1 MIYTV
6 TLNPSLDYVVR
17 VTEFEPGNLHRTET
31 EELYVG
37 GKGIN
42 VTVVLKQLGIDSTM
56 LGFVAGFT
64 GQEIIERLTHMG
76 LSSDFITIGQGLS
89 RINIKLKTNHKT
101 ETEINGQG
109 PVISATEL
117 EQLDHKLNSI
127 GNGDILVLSGSV
139 PKQTPD
145 RDNIYAGFC
154 GKLADRDTKLVV
166 DAEGSLLMNTLRYRP
181 FLIKPNLHELGS
193 LFGQIL
199 LTEESIIDCAMRL
212 KKEGAQN
219 VLVSMAGEGALL
231 VDSNGRITRQN
242 APKGKVLN
250 SVGAGDALIAGFL
263 AGLLKTGEG
272 SLKDSYSRE
281 DYEYALKF
289 SVASGSAAAFT
300 EGLPDGRKIE
310 KTFRSL

>member
-6 TLNPSLDYVVR
+6 TFNPSLDYVIR

-42 VTVVLKQLGIDSTM
+42 VTAVLKQLGIDSSM

-64 GQEIIERLTHMG
+64 GREITERLAHMG
-76 LSSDFITIGQGLS
+76 LSADFITVGQGLS
-89 RINIKLKTNHKT
+89 RINIKLKSDNKT

-109 PVISATEL
+109 PVIEASDL
-117 EQLDHKLNSI
+117 EKLYRKLDVI
-127 GNGDILVLSGSV
+127 GEDDILVLSGSV
-139 PKQTPD
+139 PKQIPD
-145 RDNIYAGFC
+145 RDHIYERIC
-154 GKLADRDTKLVV
+154 SKLADRKIKLVV
-166 DAEGSLLMNTLRYRP
+166 DAEGSLLMNTLRYHP
-181 FLIKPNLHELGS
+181 FLIKPNLHELGA

-212 KKEGAQN
+212 KQEGAQN

-231 VDSNGRITRQN
+231 IDSNGRITRQN

-263 AGLLKTGEG
+263 AGLIKSGEDGLKE
-272 SLKDSYSRE
+272 SYTRE

-300 EGLPDGRKIE
+300 EGLPDNRKIE